1 MIKCFS
7 LAILSL
13 YSAISFA
20 HDESYYS
27 VHPKELLQAFNKC
40 PGHQTTTLS
49 CEQLKPIALRLNTL
63 AYELRF
69 DPQGYGQK
77 ILDLQESI
85 AAINLTSQHNTL
97 PNESQSVLNVNT
109 KNLNERLAIVKW
121 LESPV
126 S

>member
-1 MIKCFS
+1 MIKHFS

-13 YSAISFA
+13 WSVASFA

-27 VHPKELLQAFNKC
+27 AHPKELQQAFNKC
-40 PGHQTTTLS
+40 PEQQTTKLS
-49 CEQLKPIALRLNTL
+49 CEQLKAIALRLNTL
-63 AYELRF
+63 AYELRL

-77 ILDLQESI
+77 ILALQEEI
-85 AAINLTSQHNTL
+85 AANELTSQHNMQA
-97 PNESQSVLNVNT
+97 NDSQSVLA
-109 KNLNERLAIVKW
+109 KNKKQLKERLAIVKW